1 MKSSL
6 KKAFLAACMILSCA
20 AGRAQFNI
28 DRMLVSGE
36 VALHYEDYVLSI
48 QYFNQIIALRPH
60 MYQPWHLRGA
70 AKFYLEDFA
79 GAEEDATQA
88 ISLNPYVDMIYDLRA
103 IARIRQDKYEEA
115 VRDYTKAISIN
126 PMQQNYWYN
135 RAICEMHLKN
145 YDKALLETDTIIRRW
160 SKFANGY
167 SLKAELYLNKQ
178 DTVEAAKWLD
188 KSIEIDPYDGNTWM
202 TRASVNLARGQW
214 AEADS
219 CLTRA
224 IHLRPKHVP
233 SYISRAL
240 ARVNINN
247 LRGAMSDY
255 DTALDLDPNNFI
267 AHYNRGLL
275 RMQLGADNDAI
286 EDFDY
291 VIEMEPENV
300 LAIFNRGILR
310 EQTGD
315 LRGAIRDYTKVIN
328 QFPNFWTGLSYRAGC
343 YRKLGYTAQA
353 EKDEFVI
360 YKAQMDKHL
369 GIQPRWSPDKVK
381 EMRKRGEIDPDKYS
395 SIVVDDAGDEHE
407 YQSEYRGHVQNRS
420 ISMDY
425 RPLFLI
431 SLYPY
436 NNGMKTYQAFDR
448 DVEKFNAGDGV
459 RHKLY
464 VACGN
469 QGLGTVATTAAFEL
483 VDTLTAAL
491 EASRSE
497 SASRALL
504 IQRAVAY
511 TMVQNYA
518 DAIAD
523 LDMVVAGD
531 STLCMAWW
539 QRAVCQTMLNNFN
552 IAQGMDARLKAS
564 LAMDDFNRAL
574 ALAPG
579 NAYIYYD
586 RASLYVAQG
595 NVSAAIEDYTAAIRL
610 EPHLAEA
617 YYNRGLLYYSQ
628 GDNTSATRD
637 LGKAGEIGL
646 YDAYSVMKRMK

>member
-1 MKSSL
+1 MRKLILIACCLLSSFVA
-6 KKAFLAACMILSCA
+6 K
-20 AGRAQFNI
+20 AQFNI

-36 VALHYEDYVLSI
+36 VALHYEDFVLSI

-60 MYQPWHLRGA
+60 MYQPWHLRGV
-70 AKFYLEDFA
+70 AKFYLEDFS
-79 GAEEDATQA
+79 GAEEDATHA
-88 ISLNPYVDMIYDLRA
+88 IGLNPYIEDIYDLRA
-103 IARIRQDKYEEA
+103 IARIRQEKYDEA
-115 VRDYTKAISIN
+115 IADYSKAITLN
-126 PMQQNYWYN
+126 PTQRNFWYN

-145 YDKALLETDTIIRRW
+145 YEKAQLQTDTIISRW
-160 SKFANGY
+160 SSFANGY
-167 SLKAELYLNKQ
+167 SLKAELFLQENDTLQAMDWLN
-178 DTVEAAKWLD
+178 
-188 KSIEIDPYDGNTWM
+188 KSIEIDPYNGNTWM
-202 TRASVNLARGQW
+202 TCAAINLARKQW
-214 AEADS
+214 READS
-219 CLTRA
+219 CLTKS
-224 IHLRPKHVP
+224 IHLRPKYVP

-255 DTALDLDPNNFI
+255 DTALDLDPNNFL

-310 EQTGD
+310 ENTGD
-315 LRGAIRDYTKVIN
+315 INGAIRDYTKVIN
-328 QFPNFWTGLSYRAGC
+328 QFPNFWTGLSARARC
-343 YRKLGYTAQA
+343 YRKIGSIALA

-369 GIQPRWSPDKVK
+369 GIQPRWSAEKLR
-381 EMRKRGEIDPDKYS
+381 EMRRRGEIDPDKYA
-395 SIVVDDAGDEHE
+395 SIVVEDEEDTHD

-420 ISMDY
+420 ISLDY

-448 DVEKFNAGDGV
+448 DVERFNAKTDV
-459 RHKLY
+459 RQKLF

-469 QGLGTVATTAAFEL
+469 QGLGTVAMTTAFAL
-483 VDTLTAAL
+483 VDSLTTDIYK
-491 EASRSE
+491 ASSNKE
-497 SASRALL
+497 TAEILM
-504 IQRAVAY
+504 QRAVAY
-511 TMVQNYA
+511 TMVQNYT

-523 LDMVVAGD
+523 LDLVIQND
-531 STLCMAWW
+531 STMSIAWW
-539 QRAVCQTMLNNFN
+539 QRAVCQTMMNNYN
-552 IAQGMDARLKAS
+552 IAQGMDARIKTALAMEDFDHVLS
-564 LAMDDFNRAL
+564 LAPN
-574 ALAPG
+574 
-579 NAYIYYD
+579 NAYVYYD
-586 RASLYVAQG
+586 RASLNISAG
-595 NVSAAIEDYTAAIRL
+595 NTAAAIEDYTTAIRL

-628 GDNTSATRD
+628 GDNVSATRD
-637 LGKAGEIGL
+637 LSKAGELGL
-646 YDAYSVMKRMK
+646 YDAYSVMKKMK

>member
-1 MKSSL
+1 MKRL
-6 KKAFLAACMILSCA
+6 LFAAFCMVCPLLVK
-20 AGRAQFNI
+20 AQFNI
-28 DRMLVSGE
+28 DRMLTSGE

-70 AKFYLEDFA
+70 AKFYLEDFS

-88 ISLNPYVDMIYDLRA
+88 IYLNPYVDMIYDLRA
-103 IARIRQDKYEEA
+103 IARIRQEKYA
-115 VRDYTKAISIN
+115 DAISDYTNAIRLN
-126 PMQQNYWYN
+126 PTQRNYWYN
-135 RAICEMHLKN
+135 RAICEMHLEK
-145 YDKALLETDTIIRRW
+145 YDTALLQTDTIIRRW
-160 SKFANGY
+160 AQFAGAY
-167 SLKAELYLNKQ
+167 SLKAELYLHKN
-178 DTVEAAKWLD
+178 DTIEAMNWLD
-188 KSIEIDPYDGNTWM
+188 KSLEIDPYDGNTWM
-202 TRASVNLARGQW
+202 TSAAINLSRHEW
-214 AEADS
+214 TLADS

-224 IHLRPKHVP
+224 IHLKPKHVP
-233 SYISRAL
+233 SYINRAL
-240 ARVNINN
+240 ARVNLNN

-255 DTALDLDPNNFI
+255 DTAIDLDPNNFL

-310 EQTGD
+310 DNTGD
-315 LRGAIRDYTKVIN
+315 LNGAIRDYTKVIN
-328 QFPNFWTGLSYRAGC
+328 KFPNFWTGLDYRAKC
-343 YRKLGYTAQA
+343 YRKLGYTALA

-360 YKAQMDKHL
+360 FKAQMDKHL
-369 GIQPRWSPDKVK
+369 GIQPRWSDEKLT
-381 EMRKRGEIDPDKYS
+381 EMRKRGEIDPDKYA
-395 SIVVDDAGDEHE
+395 SIVVEDESDTHE

-420 ISMDY
+420 ISLDY

-448 DVEKFNAGDGV
+448 DVEKFNAETNV
-459 RHKLY
+459 RQKLY

-469 QGLGTVATTAAFEL
+469 QGLGTVATTAAFAL
-483 VDTLTAAL
+483 VDSLTTDL
-491 EASRSE
+491 
-497 SASRALL
+497 SAPVAGNEMNGLL
-504 IQRAVAY
+504 LQRAVAY
-511 TMVQNYA
+511 TVVQNYT

-523 LDMVVAGD
+523 LDLVIANDPSMSIA
-531 STLCMAWW
+531 LW
-539 QRAVCQTMLNNFN
+539 QRAVCQTMMNNFN
-552 IAQGMDARLKAS
+552 IAQGVDARIKTS
-564 LAMDDFNRAL
+564 LALDDFNRAL
-574 ALAPG
+574 TLAPS

-586 RASLYVAQG
+586 RASLYLSEG
-595 NVSAAIEDYTAAIRL
+595 NTAAAIEDYTTAIRL

-628 GDNTSATRD
+628 NDNTSATKD
-637 LGKAGEIGL
+637 LSKAGELGL

>member
-1 MKSSL
+1 MKR
-6 KKAFLAACMILSCA
+6 AALVAGCLLCFCA
-20 AGRAQFNI
+20 ARAQFNI
-28 DRMLVSGE
+28 DRMLTSGE

-48 QYFNQIIALRPH
+48 QYFNQIISLRPN

-70 AKFYLEDFA
+70 AKFYLEDFS

-88 ISLNPYVDMIYDLRA
+88 INLNPYVDMIYDLRA
-103 IARIRQDKYEEA
+103 IARIRQDNYEGA
-115 VRDYTKAISIN
+115 ISDYTKAISLN

-135 RAICEMHLKN
+135 RAVCELHLKN
-145 YDKALLETDTIIRRW
+145 YDVALLQTDTIIRRW

-167 SLKAELYLNKQ
+167 SLKAELYLNKS
-178 DTVEAAKWLD
+178 DTVEAVKWLD
-188 KSIEIDPYDGNTWM
+188 KSIETDPYDGNTWM
-202 TRASVNLARGQW
+202 TKAAINISRQQW
-214 AEADS
+214 TDADS

-233 SYISRAL
+233 SYINRAL
-240 ARVNINN
+240 ARVNTNN
-247 LRGAMSDY
+247 LRGAMNDY
-255 DTALDLDPNNFI
+255 DTAIDLDPNNFL

-310 EQTGD
+310 ENTGD

-328 QFPNFWTGLSYRAGC
+328 RFPNFWTGLNYRAGC
-343 YRKLGYTAQA
+343 YRKLGYTALA

-369 GIQPRWSPDKVK
+369 GIQPRWTADKVK

-395 SIVVDDAGDEHE
+395 SIVVDDSEDNHE
-407 YQSEYRGHVQNRS
+407 YQSEYRGRVQNRS
-420 ISMDY
+420 ISLDY

-436 NNGMKTYQAFDR
+436 DNGMKTYQAFDR
-448 DVEKFNAGDGV
+448 DVEKFNAKSEV
-459 RHKLY
+459 RRKLY

-469 QGLGTVATTAAFEL
+469 QGLGSVATTAAFAL
-483 VDTLTAAL
+483 VDTLTNAL
-491 EASRSE
+491 SNSSSIAETKELLMQRS
-497 SASRALL
+497 
-504 IQRAVAY
+504 VAY
-511 TMVQNYA
+511 TVVQNYS

-523 LDMVVAGD
+523 LNQVIESD
-531 STLCMAWW
+531 SAMSIAWW

-552 IAQGMDARLKAS
+552 IAQGMDARLKTS

-574 ALAPG
+574 SLAPN
-579 NAYIYYD
+579 NAYVYYD
-586 RASLYVAQG
+586 RASLHVAQG
-595 NVSAAIEDYTAAIRL
+595 NIPSAIEDYTSAIRL

-617 YYNRGLLYYSQ
+617 YYNRGLLYYAQ
-628 GDNTSATRD
+628 GDNVSATRD
-637 LGKAGEIGL
+637 LGKAGELGL
-646 YDAYSVMKRMK
+646 YDAYSVMKRIK

>member
-1 MKSSL
+1 MT
-6 KKAFLAACMILSCA
+6 C
-20 AGRAQFNI
+20 RAQFNI
-28 DRMLVSGE
+28 DRMLTSGE

-88 ISLNPYVDMIYDLRA
+88 ISLNPYVDAIYDLRA
-103 IARIRQDKYEEA
+103 ISRIRLDKYEDA
-115 VRDYTKAISIN
+115 ISDYTRAISLN
-126 PMQQNYWYN
+126 PTQQNYWFN

-145 YDKALLETDTIIRRW
+145 YDTALLQTDTIIRRW
-160 SKFANGY
+160 ANFASGY
-167 SLKAELYLNKQ
+167 ALKAELYLNKN
-178 DTVEAAKWLD
+178 DTTEALSWLD
-188 KSIEIDPYDGNTWM
+188 KSLEIDPYDGNTWM
-202 TRASVNLARGQW
+202 TTAAINIARSRW
-214 AEADS
+214 AQADS

-224 IHLRPKHVP
+224 IRLRPKHVP
-233 SYISRAL
+233 SYINRAL
-240 ARVNINN
+240 SRVNINN

-255 DTALDLDPNNFI
+255 DTALDLDPNNFL

-310 EQTGD
+310 ENTGD
-315 LRGAIRDYTKVIN
+315 LQGAIRDYTKVIN

-360 YKAQMDKHL
+360 YKAQMDKRL
-369 GIQPRWSPDKVK
+369 GIQPRWSADKVK

-395 SIVVDDAGDEHE
+395 SIVVDDAADEHE

-420 ISMDY
+420 VSLDY

-431 SLYPY
+431 SLFPY

-448 DVEKFNAGDGV
+448 DVEKFNSAAGSPT
-459 RHKLY
+459 LY

-469 QGLGTVATTAAFEL
+469 QGLGSIATTSAFAL

-491 EASRSE
+491 FVSSSKEKTKQ
-497 SASRALL
+497 LL
-504 IQRAVAY
+504 MQRAAAFAV
-511 TMVQNYA
+511 VQNYA

-523 LDMVVAGD
+523 LDEVIASD
-531 STLCMAWW
+531 SLMAMAWW

-552 IAQGMDARLKAS
+552 IAQGVDARLKAS

-574 ALAPG
+574 AVAPN
-579 NAYIYYD
+579 NAYLYYD
-586 RASLYVAQG
+586 RASLHLSAG
-595 NVSAAIEDYTAAIRL
+595 NAAAAIEDYTTAIRI

-628 GDNTSATRD
+628 GDNASAARD
-637 LGKAGEIGL
+637 LGKAGELGL